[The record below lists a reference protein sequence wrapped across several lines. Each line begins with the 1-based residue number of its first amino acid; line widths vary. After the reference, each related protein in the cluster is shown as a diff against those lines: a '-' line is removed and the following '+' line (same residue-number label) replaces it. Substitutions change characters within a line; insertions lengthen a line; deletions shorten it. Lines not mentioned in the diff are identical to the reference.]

1 MYHSIFCFYNLF
13 LMHKILCVWAVCM
26 CIGASVF
33 AQSLAENFNNSDN
46 LLAFNAV
53 AGSNG
58 AVVRAGS
65 ASKADGEGLDSLG
78 KQIER
83 IVKQPSLPPK
93 SLILP
98 GALIGYGA
106 ASFVF
111 KKLNTDVNEFGRKTM
126 WKEGRGDGFIVD
138 HYLMFAPGISVY
150 ALNLAGVKGEHRLG
164 DATAIWFV
172 SSAICNGLTFGTKSL
187 TGVMRPDESDPF
199 SFPSGH
205 TSQAFATAE
214 FMRLEYR
221 NHSAWYGIGAYSVA
235 VATGALRMYHDKHW
249 LSDVIAG
256 AGVGILSTRL
266 SYWMYP
272 RIKKALGGKGDG
284 RYHAMVAPSYHNGAV
299 GFSLACSF

>member
-1 MYHSIFCFYNLF
+1 
-13 LMHKILCVWAVCM
+13 MHKILCVWIVCV
-26 CIGASVF
+26 CIGANAF
-33 AQSLAENFNNSDN
+33 AQSLSENSNASESM
-46 LLAFNAV
+46 LALNAV
-53 AGSNG
+53 RGANGVGS
-58 AVVRAGS
+58 GS
-65 ASKADGEGLDSLG
+65 SSAKADEGLDSLG

-98 GALIGYGA
+98 GALMAYGG
-106 ASFVF
+106 ASFIF
-111 KKLNTDVNEFGRKTM
+111 KRLNTDVNEFGRKTM

-138 HYLMFAPGISVY
+138 HYLMFVPGISVY

-164 DATAIWFV
+164 DATAIWFI
-172 SSAICNGLTFGTKSL
+172 SSAICNGLTFGTKKI
-187 TGVMRPDESDPF
+187 TGVMRPDESNPF

-235 VATGALRMYHDKHW
+235 IATGALRMYHDKHW
-249 LSDVIAG
+249 FSDVIAG
-256 AGVGILSTRL
+256 AGVGIISTRL

-284 RYHAMVAPSYHNGAV
+284 RYHTMIAPSYNNGAI